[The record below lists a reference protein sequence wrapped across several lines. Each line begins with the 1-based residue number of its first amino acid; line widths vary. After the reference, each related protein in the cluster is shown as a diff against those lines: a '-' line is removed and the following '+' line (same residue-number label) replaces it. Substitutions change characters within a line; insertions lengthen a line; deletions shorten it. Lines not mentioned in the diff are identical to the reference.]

1 MRDRG
6 APAGASTRRTDAVP
20 VVRPGT
26 SQVPV
31 DQADGLRRLFAPR
44 APRVLPVFVPSLHC
58 ASRSAWLAKL
68 AQGFARQG
76 NRTLVVDA
84 ARAQVA
90 AVLGLRARFDWLH
103 AVRGECAAHDAMLDA
118 APGLTVVPAARAL
131 AHALDERIGL
141 DALLA
146 PLLAAS
152 DPRDPAFDMAVVL
165 LSAGHARVLAPGDVL
180 VPVSA
185 RPRDLALALADVCTA
200 VERADISVFRLLF
213 LGMDSAAAGTLAQR
227 MAARARQWSAAEL
240 ASAGCARVARDLWRV
255 VVAASG
261 WRLAALAPPE
271 LESLS

>member
-1 MRDRG
+1 MQ
-6 APAGASTRRTDAVP
+6 AVDP
-20 VVRPGT
+20 PRPVRPSG
-26 SQVPV
+26 
-31 DQADGLRRLFAPR
+31 DQADGLRRLFVPGR
-44 APRVLPVFVPSLHC
+44 LRTLPVFVPSLHC

-68 AQGFARQG
+68 AQGFARHG
-76 NRTLVVDA
+76 NRTLLVDA
-84 ARAQVA
+84 VRAQVA

-103 AVRGECAAHDAMLDA
+103 VLRGECTAHEAVLDA
-118 APGLTVVPAARAL
+118 APGLTVVPAARAF
-131 AHALDERIGL
+131 AYALDARIGL

-146 PLLAAS
+146 PLLAQ
-152 DPRDPAFDMAVVL
+152 RDPGFDLAVVL
-165 LSAGHARVLAPGDVL
+165 LSAGHARVLPPGDVL

-213 LGMDSAAAGTLAQR
+213 LGMDSEAAGTLAQR

-240 ASAGCARVARDLWRV
+240 ASAGCVRVARDLWRV
-255 VVAASG
+255 VVATAG